1 MTARYS
7 ERLASATKPAVK
19 WAFGIVNQAVA
30 IRRLQV
36 TIARTPQPFRI
47 EVGGH
52 RFTRPGWISTDKG
65 WRTPLYMDA
74 TSPWPF
80 PSGSADL
87 IYSDNVIEH
96 IRMEGN
102 RRLFREAYR
111 VLRSGGRIRLTTPD
125 VRRIAA
131 LYTGGSTEAEW
142 HMAQSRRKGYEVYHH
157 VDLLRI
163 VFQEAG
169 HHVGYLWDFESL
181 SMELRDAGFRD
192 VARYESGLSD
202 TPALVGLERRD
213 ERPTSPVMLV
223 VEAVRP

>member
-1 MTARYS
+1 M
-7 ERLASATKPAVK
+7 K
-19 WAFGIVNQAVA
+19 WAFGIVNQPVA
-30 IRRLQV
+30 IRRLRR

-65 WRTPLYMDA
+65 WRTALFMDA
-74 TSPWPF
+74 TSRWPF

-102 RRLFREAYR
+102 RRLFREARR
-111 VLRSGGRIRLTTPD
+111 VLRSGGRIRLATPD
-125 VRRIAA
+125 VRRIAE
-131 LYTGGSTEAEW
+131 LYTGDPTEADW
-142 HMAQSRRKGYEVYHH
+142 HIAQSQSKGYEAHHH

-181 SMELRDAGFRD
+181 SLELREAGFAD

-202 TPALVGLERRD
+202 TPELVGLERRD
-213 ERPTSPVMLV
+213 ERPASPVMLV
-223 VEAVRP
+223 IEAVRP

>member
-1 MTARYS
+1 MTARES
-7 ERLASATKPAVK
+7 ERVVSATKTAVK
-19 WAFGIVNQAVA
+19 SAFGIASQALAV
-30 IRRLQV
+30 RRLRR
-36 TIARTPQPFRI
+36 TTACTPQPFRI

-52 RFTRPGWISTDKG
+52 RFTRPGWISTDRG
-65 WRTPLYMDA
+65 WRTPLFMDK

-96 IRMEGN
+96 IQMERN
-102 RRLFREAYR
+102 QRLFREARR
-111 VLRSGGRIRLTTPD
+111 VLRSGGRIRLATPD
-125 VRRIAA
+125 VRRIAE
-131 LYTGGSTEAEW
+131 LYTGGTTEADW
-142 HMAQSRRKGYEVYHH
+142 HIAQSRSKGYEAHHH
-157 VDLLRI
+157 VDLPRI

-181 SMELRDAGFRD
+181 SIELREAGFTD

-202 TPALVGLERRD
+202 TPELVGLERRH
-213 ERPTSPVMLV
+213 ERPAGRVMLV